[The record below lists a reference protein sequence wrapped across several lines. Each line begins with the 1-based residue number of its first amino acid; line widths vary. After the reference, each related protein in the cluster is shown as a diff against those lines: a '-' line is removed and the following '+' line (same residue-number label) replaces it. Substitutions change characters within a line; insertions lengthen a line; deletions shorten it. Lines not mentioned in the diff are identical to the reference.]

1 MNASEQIKKEFKF
14 LVEQQTNLL
23 NLAENE
29 EDHVEF
35 GRTYQHWYSRACKVV
50 ESLAP
55 ERMEEFISYYLIDPK
70 RKTIHAANYVIQD
83 YIRETE
89 DQKGSYYFSDL
100 NPNDIVSQRI
110 TNQMHI
116 LMSLDSRIDSVL
128 QDITGHLFADLQ
140 DSELAAADQLKK
152 VSKRA
157 AGALAGVV
165 LERHLQRVVQN
176 HRISIRTRSPSIS
189 NLNDAIK
196 EAQLYDNT
204 STWRKI
210 QLLADIRNTCVH
222 PKKKE
227 PTDDEVDELIS
238 GVNWVIKSIF

>member
-23 NLAENE
+23 NLAENK
-29 EDHVEF
+29 EDYVEF
-35 GRTYQHWYSRACKVV
+35 AMTYQHWYSRACKVV

-70 RKTIHAANYVIQD
+70 RKIITTNNYVIQD
-83 YIRETE
+83 YI
-89 DQKGSYYFSDL
+89 KGSALPRNLSGDKNIL
-100 NPNDIVSQRI
+100 LWIRI
-110 TNQMHI
+110 TNQIHI

-128 QDITGHLFADLQ
+128 QDVTGHLFAELQ

-152 VSKRA
+152 VSRRA
-157 AGALAGVV
+157 AGTLAGVV

-176 HRISIRTRSPSIS
+176 HRISMRKRSPSIS
-189 NLNDAIK
+189 DLNDPLKNARV
-196 EAQLYDNT
+196 YDVP
-204 STWRKI
+204 TWRKI
-210 QLLADIRNTCVH
+210 QLLADIRNLCAH
-222 PKKKE
+222 QKDRE

-238 GVNWVIKSIF
+238 GVNSVIKSIF

>member
-14 LVEQQTNLL
+14 LVEQQSNLL
-23 NLAENE
+23 NLVENE
-29 EDHVEF
+29 EDYVEF
-35 GRTYQHWYSRACKVV
+35 GMTYQHWYSRACKVV

-70 RKTIHAANYVIQD
+70 RKIITTNNYVIQD
-83 YIRETE
+83 YI
-89 DQKGSYYFSDL
+89 KGSALPSNL
-100 NPNDIVSQRI
+100 RGEQNTLLWLRI

-116 LMSLDSRIDSVL
+116 LFSLDSRIDSVL

-152 VSKRA
+152 VSRRA

-176 HRISIRTRSPSIS
+176 HRISMRKKSPSIS
-189 NLNDAIK
+189 DLNDPLKNAGV
-196 EAQLYDNT
+196 YDVP
-204 STWRKI
+204 TWRKI
-210 QLLADIRNTCVH
+210 QLLADIRNLCAH
-222 PKKKE
+222 QKNRE
-227 PTDDEVDELIS
+227 PTDDEINDLIS
-238 GVNWVIKSIF
+238 GVNSVIKSIF

>member
-14 LVEQQTNLL
+14 LVEQQSNLL

-35 GRTYQHWYSRACKVV
+35 GRTYQHWYSRAYKVV
-50 ESLAP
+50 ETLAP
-55 ERMEEFISYYLIDPK
+55 ERLEEFISYYRIDPK
-70 RKTIHAANYVIQD
+70 RKTIHADNYVIQD
-83 YIRETE
+83 YIKETE
-89 DQKGSYYFSDL
+89 NQRESYYFSDL
-100 NPNDIVSQRI
+100 NPNDIVSVRI
-110 TNQMHI
+110 TNQVHI

-128 QDITGHLFADLQ
+128 QDVTGHLFAELQ

-152 VSKRA
+152 VSRRA
-157 AGALAGVV
+157 AGTLAGVV

-176 HRISIRTRSPSIS
+176 HRISIRKRSPSIS

-196 EAQLYDNT
+196 KAQLYDNT

-210 QLLADIRNTCVH
+210 QLLADIRNTCAH

-238 GVNWVIKSIF
+238 GVNSVIKSIF